1 MMLRG
6 NAASIEPKGILVVH
20 SDDDGFRPLLERA
33 RERGFLAVSVVTD
46 DDDDIAAPTTM
57 AAAGLLRGSDVVLG
71 PLLFGRRWRKKKDND
86 DPAAADRGAAA
97 GKNDVDGAAGE
108 DGEREGRAAKEV
120 SFDAPPSWP
129 SSASSQVV
137 VGNDLATMHAIS
149 VSDAGFRFMSKRT
162 VGETNSHDFL
172 LENNEENLAIW
183 RLTHGPA
190 EATRF
195 PAMGFVGQSAK
206 RK

>member
-33 RERGFLAVSVVTD
+33 RERGFLVVSIMAAT
-46 DDDDIAAPTTM
+46 DDDDIAAAPTTT
-57 AAAGLLRGSDVVLG
+57 ATGLLRSSDVVLG

-120 SFDAPPSWP
+120 SLDAPPSWP

-149 VSDAGFRFMSKRT
+149 VSDAGF
-162 VGETNSHDFL
+162 
-172 LENNEENLAIW
+172 
-183 RLTHGPA
+183 
-190 EATRF
+190 
-195 PAMGFVGQSAK
+195 
-206 RK
+206 